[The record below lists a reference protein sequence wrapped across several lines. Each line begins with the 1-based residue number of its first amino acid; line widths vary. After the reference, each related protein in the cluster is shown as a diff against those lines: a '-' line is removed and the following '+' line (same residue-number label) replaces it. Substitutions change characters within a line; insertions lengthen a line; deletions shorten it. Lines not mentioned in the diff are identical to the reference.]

1 MLLNYAENNSIGP
14 YPNIN
19 LATEVTKFG
28 DQFYIA
34 VGRHQKLLF
43 NTGTIAPVF

>member
-1 MLLNYAENNSIGP
+1 MLLDYSENNSIGP

-19 LATEVTKFG
+19 IPSEVTKFG

-34 VGRHQKLLF
+34 IGRNQKLLF
-43 NTGTIAPVF
+43 NTSTIAPVF